1 MYIYKYIYLISKR
14 IYMKLS
20 KKLYEYEIK
29 NQDPEYNLI
38 NEKIN
43 YTTKKYFYLVNNFS
57 KEISHIEN
65 DINILRQNSTIKIN
79 ELIYNQHIIIKEL
92 ISIINNTHSTQNDP
106 ITSNNPKKNTKTELL
121 DNITESHIISFS
133 IISNNNNSEKNF
145 RIIDPSPIYKLNI
158 NNSNYINT
166 SFSKNDTSKS
176 LDKKIM
182 NTLSTIDIDNSLN
195 IHNKYKFFDFT
206 PMTQKIK
213 NENSMQKYYNNF
225 SKSNYIDLKNK
236 LKYKCYKP
244 SFLNSFVSG
253 KKTNNKVLKTKKDNI
268 ELLSTSINSYYD
280 RKKNI
285 KNKKVSTF
293 NATNSCGSKK
303 NGIKRVKSTSSYRC
317 NKLNNSFYNIRI
329 IDDSIVN
336 NFLDRNC
343 SKAKANKYIR
353 NLYFISNKIVDK
365 YQKKFFND

>member
-1 MYIYKYIYLISKR
+1 
-14 IYMKLS
+14 MKLS

-29 NQDPEYNLI
+29 NQESKYNLI

-65 DINILRQNSTIKIN
+65 DINIIRQNNPIKIN

-92 ISIINNTHSTQNDP
+92 ISIINNTHSTQHDHV
-106 ITSNNPKKNTKTELL
+106 TSTNPKNETKAELL
-121 DNITESHIISFS
+121 NNIIKCHIISFS
-133 IISNNNNSEKNF
+133 IISNNNNSEKSL

-158 NNSNYINT
+158 NNSNNINT

-182 NTLSTIDIDNSLN
+182 NTLSTIDNDNSLN
-195 IHNKYKFFDFT
+195 IHNKYIFFDFT

-213 NENSMQKYYNNF
+213 KENSMKKCYNNF
-225 SKSNYIDLKNK
+225 SKANYIDLKNK

-253 KKTNNKVLKTKKDNI
+253 KKTNYKVLKAKRNNI
-268 ELLSTSINSYYD
+268 ELLSTSTNSYHD
-280 RKKNI
+280 RKRNI

-293 NATNSCGSKK
+293 NGMNSCESKK
-303 NGIKRVKSTSSYRC
+303 NGIKRVKSTSSYRN
-317 NKLNNSFYNIRI
+317 NKLNNSFYNIRF

-343 SKAKANKYIR
+343 SKAKANKYVR
-353 NLYFISNKIVDK
+353 NLYFISNEMVDK